1 MSELLNP
8 NIDFS
13 ALGQLPAVYQKA
25 QADNLRQQTL
35 ANLGQGGTA
44 DAAALLKSG
53 DLSLA
58 QLGIT
63 LRNRQEDQARQ
74 ATQDARQSQRDAV
87 GDQHWNATF
96 GLQKRSADRQDDP
109 TPDGFAK
116 QPDGSYAPLPGGPQD
131 PTYQARVAAETARA
145 KGDVP
150 TIIGSG
156 SSVIVPN
163 KAAEGPVFTNKP
175 PVSQMDDN
183 TADFLATRV
192 LAGDS
197 RALIGLGRGAQGAE
211 NIAKIQALVAQK
223 AKEQGV
229 DASGILNNI
238 AAQSGLSS
246 AYRTLGGT
254 EVKFGT
260 AEKAAQESFPIA
272 QEASNAVP
280 RTQWLAATKLIQ
292 MGQTQVNDPNLKKFL
307 IATDTAVK
315 DYARTINPTGVLR
328 ESDIEYARKILST
341 ADSPEAYTAALQQLN
356 TEVGVMHRAIQRQ
369 KQQLKTGDDPGV
381 QPRADGHDLRLPA
394 PPRIGELNQGY
405 RFRGGDPAD
414 PNSWA
419 KAQ

>member
-1 MSELLNP
+1 MAELTVP
-8 NIDFS
+8 TVDFS
-13 ALGQLPAVYQKA
+13 SLGQLPEIYRQG
-25 QADNLRQQTL
+25 QANALRQQTL

-44 DAAALLKSG
+44 DAAALIRSG

-58 QLGIT
+58 NLGIAMRNHEDT
-63 LRNRQEDQARQ
+63 LKQQAIESKRNADNDKFNHGIASANLGIAQAR
-74 ATQDARQSQRDAV
+74 AGREA
-87 GDQHWNATF
+87 
-96 GLQKRSADRQDDP
+96 ADYEN
-109 TPDGFAK
+109 TPDQYVPNPKAG
-116 QPDGSYAPLPGGPQD
+116 QPGEPQFIDQYA
-131 PTYQARVAAETARA
+131 AATARA

-150 TIIGSG
+150 TIIGYG

-163 KAAEGPVFTNKP
+163 KASEGPIFTNKLP
-175 PVSQMDDN
+175 ITQMDDN

-211 NIAKIQALVAQK
+211 NIAKIQGLVAQK
-223 AKEQGV
+223 AKEQGI

-272 QEASNAVP
+272 IEASSAVP
-280 RTQWLAATKLIQ
+280 RTQWLAANRLIQ
-292 MGQTQVNDPNLKKFL
+292 AGQTQVNDPNLKKFL

-341 ADSPEAYTAALQQLN
+341 ADSPEAYAAAIQQLN

-369 KQQLKTGDDPGV
+369 KQQLKTGSDPGV
-381 QPRADGHDLRLPA
+381 SQGSATSHDLQLPA
-394 PPRIGELNQGY
+394 PPKMGELRDGY

-414 PNSWA
+414 RNSWA
-419 KAQ
+419 KSQ